1 MSEEPTSA
9 RDRRAKAAKRNGTAA
24 HNWTVPGRI
33 DQDEARKGTAA
44 SDPVLVLTPDGNVA
58 GVRLDGPGA
67 GTVATE
73 ADGAVPIRDT
83 RSPAEIEAEIDRTR
97 EHLAATLDELSER
110 LSPRSLA
117 RTGGRQIKAQFVD
130 AETGRPRTARMA
142 ALAGGAGAVIGG
154 LLALR
159 SLRDRG

>member
-1 MSEEPTSA
+1 MSEKPATEQ
-9 RDRRAKAAKRNGTAA
+9 DRRAKAARRNGAA
-24 HNWTVPGRI
+24 GRGWTVPGPI
-33 DQDEARKGTAA
+33 DQEEASKGTAA
-44 SDPVLVLTPDGNVA
+44 AHPVLVLTPEGNVA

-67 GTVATE
+67 DAG
-73 ADGAVPIRDT
+73 GAGAARDT

-117 RTGGRQIKAQFVD
+117 RTGGRTVKAQFVD
-130 AETGRPRTARMA
+130 AETGRPRTARVA
-142 ALAGGAGAVIGG
+142 ALAGGVGAVVGG

-159 SLRDRG
+159 GLRKRD